1 MAKQSKTARELKD
14 IVAAR
19 LGVGDVLLAVNKD
32 RIDTADCDIVN
43 PLRIGVAADI
53 SSLRAR
59 HAQRAFWLRN
69 EQAEYTRNGL
79 GENRWPKDR

>member
-43 PLRIGVAADI
+43 P
-53 SSLRAR
+53 
-59 HAQRAFWLRN
+59 
-69 EQAEYTRNGL
+69 
-79 GENRWPKDR
+79 